1 MSNKEKFDETM
12 PNSNG
17 PLATNVISQS
27 DAMKTTSAAAAVET
41 MADGIKS
48 DINKRGGG
56 VSNNKKKD
64 KHKNKDE
71 TRTNNNN
78 NKNTNNNN
86 NSNSK
91 AKSPKVNS
99 HENGLNE
106 PDKAAAAATTTPIT
120 TNLENDDDDEEKI
133 RAVGEELLKRLQ
145 CNGTSISVCKSVNAV
160 DKVPPKQTI
169 TTAHGPAVA
178 QTAATAANVSSSEN
192 LNSQLK
198 SKPLNNNNNN
208 NKKNHNNN
216 NSSSRAHDKNCQNQQ
231 HQHLKSM
238 KNVNSSSSNCI
249 EADGM
254 KIIQCNG
261 THIEPTESNVTTDR
275 LSSPGTSCSTLQ
287 SSTANSSDVNAIPS
301 CSSVQANDNHQP
313 STSSASMSAAEMD
326 GAAAAAVPSIP
337 KSALSVK
344 SIKTDTI
351 EVTFKE
357 YENELQMP
365 DIMRVIQRELSE
377 PYSIYT
383 YRYFIHNWPKLCFLA
398 MDGDNCI
405 GAIVCK
411 LDIHRQMTKRGYIAM
426 LAVDAAYRKLKVGT
440 TLVQK
445 AIEV

>member
-1 MSNKEKFDETM
+1 MSNKEKSVEMM
-12 PNSNG
+12 PKSNG
-17 PLATNVISQS
+17 PLVNDTATTNVES
-27 DAMKTTSAAAAVET
+27 
-41 MADGIKS
+41 MADGIKT
-48 DINKRGGG
+48 DINKRGGSG
-56 VSNNKKKD
+56 SNNKKKD

-71 TRTNNNN
+71 TRAHNNNNN

-86 NSNSK
+86 NSK
-91 AKSPKVNS
+91 AKSPKVS
-99 HENGLNE
+99 THENGLN
-106 PDKAAAAATTTPIT
+106 ALATAATTADDV
-120 TNLENDDDDEEKI
+120 NDDDDEEKI

-145 CNGTSISVCKSVNAV
+145 CNGTSISVCKS
-160 DKVPPKQTI
+160 DKLSPKQT
-169 TTAHGPAVA
+169 TTHGSAGA
-178 QTAATAANVSSSEN
+178 QATAATAANDVSSSEN
-192 LNSQLK
+192 PNTQLK
-198 SKPLNNNNNN
+198 SKPLNNNNT

-216 NSSSRAHDKNCQNQQ
+216 NNSSRAHDKNCQYQQ
-231 HQHLKSM
+231 PHHPKSM
-238 KNVNSSSSNCI
+238 KSVNSSNSSSNCT
-249 EADGM
+249 EADDM

-261 THIEPTESNVTTDR
+261 THIEPTETSATPSDR
-275 LSSPGTSCSTLQ
+275 LSGPGTSCSTSQ
-287 SSTANSSDVNAIPS
+287 MATAISCDDTAMPS
-301 CSSVQANDNHQP
+301 CSSSIQANDNHQP
-313 STSSASMSAAEMD
+313 STSSATEMD
-326 GAAAAAVPSIP
+326 GAAALHIVP

-344 SIKTDTI
+344 SIKTDTV

-426 LAVDAAYRKLKVGT
+426 LAVDAAYRKFKIGT

-445 AIEV
+445 AIEVYCRAIFFDFHKLMVFLKSQFHFI

>member
-1 MSNKEKFDETM
+1 MSNKEKSVEMM
-12 PNSNG
+12 PKSNG
-17 PLATNVISQS
+17 PLAANVAVNATTTNVES
-27 DAMKTTSAAAAVET
+27 
-41 MADGIKS
+41 MADGIKA
-48 DINKRGGG
+48 DINKRGGSG
-56 VSNNKKKD
+56 SNNKKKD

-71 TRTNNNN
+71 TRANNNNN
-78 NKNTNNNN
+78 NKNANNN
-86 NSNSK
+86 NSK
-91 AKSPKVNS
+91 AKSPKVNT
-99 HENGLNE
+99 HENGLNA
-106 PDKAAAAATTTPIT
+106 PADDV
-120 TNLENDDDDEEKI
+120 NDDDDEEKI

-145 CNGTSISVCKSVNAV
+145 CNGTSISVCKSVNAA
-160 DKVPPKQTI
+160 DKLSPKQTA
-169 TTAHGPAVA
+169 THGSAGA
-178 QTAATAANVSSSEN
+178 QATATAANDVSSSEN
-192 LNSQLK
+192 PNAQLK
-198 SKPLNNNNNN
+198 SKPLNNNNT

-216 NSSSRAHDKNCQNQQ
+216 NSSRAHDKNCQNQQ
-231 HQHLKSM
+231 QQQQHPKSM
-238 KNVNSSSSNCI
+238 KNVNSSSSNSSSNCT
-249 EADGM
+249 EADEM

-261 THIEPTESNVTTDR
+261 THIEPTETSATPSDR
-275 LSSPGTSCSTLQ
+275 LSSPGASCSTSQ
-287 SSTANSSDVNAIPS
+287 TATAIGYDDTAMPS
-301 CSSVQANDNHQP
+301 CSSNQAKDNHQP
-313 STSSASMSAAEMD
+313 STSSASMPATEMD
-326 GAAAAAVPSIP
+326 GPIVP

-344 SIKTDTI
+344 SIKTDTV

-398 MDGDNCI
+398 MDGENCI